1 MAVVITKPV
10 TEVYDQNVVDNSG
23 GSNLLALAQAG
34 DPEAAR
40 YFSTRPLTFTCEGQ
54 CVGNEAVTIALLAP
68 VNLTTLGVLF
78 PASSVRNI
86 RCRVWSRRAAAAEA
100 GYTEKWYSVAG
111 GATPTIAP
119 DATLA
124 AIIAA
129 ANNPAAAVRI
139 PNNNS
144 AAAPHYGEGIVI
156 MDAVATTN
164 VIVGVQN
171 IVGLTNVAGT
181 ATLMRWRLEVWVD
194 SLVIL
199 PVAA

>member
-1 MAVVITKPV
+1 MAVVV
-10 TEVYDQNVVDNSG
+10 TRAVAETFDPNVTDSSG
-23 GSNLLALAQAG
+23 GFALLQAALNN

-40 YFSTRPLTFTCEGQ
+40 RYAQRPFTFIAEGQ

-78 PASSVRNI
+78 PASSLRNI
-86 RCRVWSRRAAAAEA
+86 RCKVWSRRATVANA
-100 GYTEKWYSVAG
+100 GYTEKWYTVIGGTTPSV
-111 GATPTIAP
+111 AP

-124 AIIAA
+124 AIVAA

-144 AAAPHYGEGIVI
+144 AAAPEYGEGIVI

-171 IVGLTNVAGT
+171 IVGLTNVAAT
-181 ATLMRWRLEVWVD
+181 ATLMRWRLEVYVD
-194 SLVIL
+194 PLVIL